1 MATQIETNI
10 YIDQGSCLTSQ
21 LREVAATTDLDYV
34 TCSIWYYLQDGKKEQ
49 IYWSVLYASGGR
61 VEISDVGALI
71 EAYFRGKGIA
81 TGNIEIRFGDTSTK
95 LEVLYC
101 EVVKPAAWDFT
112 EQLWIASHV
121 QRVHYDSVVRIYA
134 YVNSNIHGLIKI
146 MGHRRGD
153 GSLGVLEYPVQFPFE
168 QSDCYEMD
176 VKSKVDWA
184 LGRTTD
190 APESPLS
197 DVAML
202 SFEYLE
208 SQVLLYL
215 MDDTEYLTFEFRNIF
230 NCPERVDICGT
241 VKVKTEIDRNEAVSG
256 GSTLQYDRKVTRSYE
271 VETEALSDEDAK
283 RVVQLIASHTA
294 AVLIDGEF
302 RKIIITDETCE
313 SSNDDESLTSYKFT
327 WQFADRRLLDWDAA
341 MPTHDGIFTQEYTE
355 EYE

>member
-1 MATQIETNI
+1 M
-10 YIDQGSCLTSQ
+10 
-21 LREVAATTDLDYV
+21 
-34 TCSIWYYLQDGKKEQ
+34 
-49 IYWSVLYASGGR
+49 
-61 VEISDVGALI
+61 EISDVGALI
-71 EAYFRGKGIA
+71 EAYFRDKGIA
-81 TGNIEIRFGDTSTK
+81 TGNIEIVFDDTSAK

-112 EQLWIASHV
+112 EQLWISSLV
-121 QRVHYDSVVRIYA
+121 QRVHYDSVVELHA
-134 YVNSNIHGLIKI
+134 YEHPDTHGLIKI
-146 MGHRRGD
+146 IGHRHSD
-153 GSLGVLEYPVQFPFE
+153 GRIGVLEHPVQRPFE
-168 QSDCYEMD
+168 QRYYDLD
-176 VKSKVDWA
+176 VKSEVDWA
-184 LGRTTD
+184 LGRTTN
-190 APESPLS
+190 APDSPLS

-202 SFEYLE
+202 SFEFIE

-271 VETEALSDEDAK
+271 VETEALSEEDAK

-294 AVLIDGEF
+294 AVLIDGKF

-327 WQFADRRLLDWDAA
+327 WQFADSRLID
-341 MPTHDGIFTQEYTE
+341 
-355 EYE
+355 

>member
-1 MATQIETNI
+1 MATEFEHNV
-10 YIDQGSCLTSQ
+10 YIDQGMALTSQ
-21 LREVAATTDLDYV
+21 LGKVAATTDQDYV
-34 TCSIWYYLQDGKKEQ
+34 SCVIYYIRPDSKEQQ
-49 IYWSVLYASGGR
+49 IYWSVLYPSEGR
-61 VEISDVGALI
+61 VEISDVGMLI
-71 EAYFRGKGIA
+71 ETYFRSIGIPY
-81 TGNIEIRFGDTSTK
+81 GNIKIKFGETYAI

-101 EVVKPAAWDFT
+101 EVTKPAAWDFT

-121 QRVHYDSVVRIYA
+121 QRVHYDSIVEIYA
-134 YVNSNIHGLIKI
+134 LENLREDGLIKI
-146 MGHRRGD
+146 IGRKQSD
-153 GSLGVLEYPVQFPFE
+153 GSIGVLEHIEQTPFF
-168 QSDCYEMD
+168 QQGYYRLD
-176 VKSKVDWA
+176 VRNEVDWA
-184 LGRTTD
+184 FGRTTN
-190 APESPLS
+190 APEAPLS

-202 SFEYLE
+202 SFEYMG

-241 VKVKTEIDRNEAVSG
+241 VKVKTEIDRKEAVSG
-256 GSTLQYDRKVTRSYE
+256 GSMLQYDRKVTRSYE
-271 VETEALSDEDAK
+271 VETEALSEEDAK

-313 SSNDDESLTSYKFT
+313 SSNDDESLTTYKFT

>member
-1 MATQIETNI
+1 MATVFEQNV
-10 YIDQGSCLTSQ
+10 YIDQGMALTSQ
-21 LREVAATTDLDYV
+21 LGKVAATTDQDYV
-34 TCSIWYYLQDGKKEQ
+34 SCVIYYIRPDSKEQQ
-49 IYWSVLYASGGR
+49 IYWSVLYPSEGR
-61 VEISDVGALI
+61 VEISDLGNLI
-71 EAYFRGKGIA
+71 ETYYRSIGVSF
-81 TGNIEIRFGDTSTK
+81 GNIKIKFGETYAI

-101 EVVKPAAWDFT
+101 EVTKPAAWDIT

-121 QRVHYDSVVRIYA
+121 QRVHYDSVVRLYA
-134 YVNSNIHGLIKI
+134 YENSNIHGLIKM
-146 MGHRRGD
+146 MGHRHSD

-168 QSDCYEMD
+168 QSGYYEMD

-202 SFEYLE
+202 SFEFMG

-215 MDDTEYLTFEFRNIF
+215 MNDTEYLTFEFRNIF

-241 VKVKTEIDRNEAVSG
+241 VKVKTEIDRKEAVSG

-271 VETEALSDEDAK
+271 VETEALSEEDAK

-327 WQFADRRLLDWDAA
+327 WQFADRRLIDWDAA
-341 MPTHDGIFTQEYTE
+341 MPMHDGIFTQEYTE

>member
-1 MATQIETNI
+1 MATEFEHNG
-10 YIDQGSCLTSQ
+10 YIDQGMALTSQ
-21 LREVAATTDLDYV
+21 LGKVAATTDQDYV
-34 TCSIWYYLQDGKKEQ
+34 TCVIYYIRPDSEEQQ
-49 IYWSVLYASGGR
+49 IYWSVLYTSEGR
-61 VEISDVGALI
+61 VEISDIGQLI
-71 EAYFRGKGIA
+71 ETYFRSIGIP
-81 TGNIEIRFGDTSTK
+81 FGSIKIKFGETYAI

-101 EVVKPAAWDFT
+101 EVTKPAAWDFT
-112 EQLWIASHV
+112 KQLWIASHV
-121 QRVHYDSVVRIYA
+121 QRVHYDSIVEIYA
-134 YVNSNIHGLIKI
+134 LENLREDGLIKI
-146 MGHRRGD
+146 MGRKQSD
-153 GSLGVLEYPVQFPFE
+153 GSIGVLEHIEQTPFFQGE
-168 QSDCYEMD
+168 YYGLD
-176 VKSKVDWA
+176 VRHEVDWA
-184 LGRTTD
+184 LGRTTN

-202 SFEYLE
+202 SFEYMG

-215 MDDTEYLTFEFRNIF
+215 MNDTEYLTFEFRNIF
-230 NCPERVDICGT
+230 NCSERVDICGT
-241 VKVKTEIDRNEAVSG
+241 VKVKTEIDRKEAVSG

-271 VETEALSDEDAK
+271 VETEALSEEDAK

-313 SSNDDESLTSYKFT
+313 SSNDDESLTTYKFT